1 MELSSSNIKKILYFR
16 KWNPALSS
24 PNHKKSTKKNAPRK
38 KIPYIFGNGTF
49 LL

>member
-24 PNHKKSTKKNAPRK
+24 PNHKKPTKKNAPRK